1 MIKNIYIVLG
11 REFKHVN
18 LSINLNILKIIIL

>member
-11 REFKHVN
+11 REFQHVN